1 MCSLTLLHVLQIILN
16 RNLMASILPFTISP
30 NFTMTPQICPHHIV
44 LIGNVFHAL
53 PLPWILMRV
62 IPLIQNLLIYWPKS
76 MSLLCW
82 NYCELRNW
90 LIVQELVDLVRAQDI
105 MVFLA
110 ETWLE
115 EARLDGI
122 YEKLWMGHKFG
133 VSRVNRGGG
142 LVLF

>member
-1 MCSLTLLHVLQIILN
+1 
-16 RNLMASILPFTISP
+16 
-30 NFTMTPQICPHHIV
+30 
-44 LIGNVFHAL
+44 
-53 PLPWILMRV
+53 
-62 IPLIQNLLIYWPKS
+62 

-82 NYCELRNW
+82 NCCGFGNW
-90 LIVQELVDLVRAQDI
+90 QTVQELVDLVRAQDI

>member
-1 MCSLTLLHVLQIILN
+1 
-16 RNLMASILPFTISP
+16 
-30 NFTMTPQICPHHIV
+30 
-44 LIGNVFHAL
+44 
-53 PLPWILMRV
+53 MRV

-82 NYCELRNW
+82 NYRELRNW

-122 YEKLWMGHKFG
+122 YEKL
-133 VSRVNRGGG
+133 
-142 LVLF
+142 